1 MKFKQKMLL
10 FIGVPVILIL
20 FILSI
25 VSYTFS
31 KNILESQSK
40 QILET
45 TAQKYSSDIKTFL
58 VERSS
63 IVKSMAKDLS
73 NVNT

>member
-63 IVKSMAKDLS
+63 IVKSMAKDL
-73 NVNT
+73 